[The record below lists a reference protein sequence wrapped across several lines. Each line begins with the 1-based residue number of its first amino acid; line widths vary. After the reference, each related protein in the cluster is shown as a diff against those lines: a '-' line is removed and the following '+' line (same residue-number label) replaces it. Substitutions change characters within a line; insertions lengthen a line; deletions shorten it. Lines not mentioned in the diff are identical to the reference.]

1 MLLATALFAWAIWAQ
16 LTSRTVQILTNRKK
30 DSVHLSVLTS
40 PAMDI
45 AYNPATRKAAISVR
59 AETCPPHNCKP
70 LNRAKFFTPEIT
82 GREEAWN
89 TFKEALNNWRYN
101 PLIIGQAVWAYITA
115 WHDKRTNLTPAEF
128 ALISLE
134 LTQLEAADFALKL
147 PPSSKRAKKARQQ
160 MPEMPLVADMA
171 PLTQKN
177 RPIVVEILNASGQ
190 RGLALK
196 LTQFLRDQNAKGLLR
211 VDVLQYDNYPTLQAT
226 SSIVDYSGR
235 LVQVK
240 QLSRAIGINGEIK
253 TDSSPNVICD
263 TRIILGKDFEMPL

>member
-16 LTSRTVQILTNRKK
+16 LTSRTVQILTTRAK
-30 DSVHLSVLTS
+30 DTIHLSVLTS

-45 AYNPATRKAAISVR
+45 SYNPSTRKAAISVR
-59 AETCPPHNCKP
+59 ADKCAPHACKP
-70 LNRAKFFTPEIT
+70 LRHAKFFTPEISD
-82 GREEAWN
+82 REQAWN
-89 TFKEALNNWRYN
+89 AFKEALNTWRYN
-101 PLIIGQAVWAYITA
+101 PLIIGQAVWEYITA
-115 WHDKRTNLTPAEF
+115 WHDKRTDLTPAEF
-128 ALISLE
+128 TLIALE

-147 PPSSKRAKKARQQ
+147 PPSSKRAKKAKQQ
-160 MPEMPLVADMA
+160 APVVPLVEDMA
-171 PLTQKN
+171 PLAQKD

-196 LTQFLRDQNAKGLLR
+196 LTQFLREQNAKGLLR
-211 VDVLQYDNYPTLQAT
+211 VDVLQYDNYPTLQET

>member
-16 LTSRTVQILTNRKK
+16 LTSRTVQILTNREK

-115 WHDKRTNLTPAEF
+115 WHDKRTDLTPAEF

-134 LTQLEAADFALKL
+134 LTQLEAADFAL
-147 PPSSKRAKKARQQ
+147 
-160 MPEMPLVADMA
+160 
-171 PLTQKN
+171 
-177 RPIVVEILNASGQ
+177 
-190 RGLALK
+190 
-196 LTQFLRDQNAKGLLR
+196 
-211 VDVLQYDNYPTLQAT
+211 
-226 SSIVDYSGR
+226 IVDYSGR

-253 TDSSPNVICD
+253 TESSTNVICD

>member
-16 LTSRTVQILTNRKK
+16 LTSRTVQILTNREK

-115 WHDKRTNLTPAEF
+115 WHDKRTDLTPAEF

-147 PPSSKRAKKARQQ
+147 PPSSTRAKKAR
-160 MPEMPLVADMA
+160 
-171 PLTQKN
+171 
-177 RPIVVEILNASGQ
+177 
-190 RGLALK
+190 
-196 LTQFLRDQNAKGLLR
+196 
-211 VDVLQYDNYPTLQAT
+211 
-226 SSIVDYSGR
+226 
-235 LVQVK
+235 
-240 QLSRAIGINGEIK
+240 
-253 TDSSPNVICD
+253 
-263 TRIILGKDFEMPL
+263 

>member
-16 LTSRTVQILTNRKK
+16 LTSRTVQILTTRAK
-30 DSVHLSVLTS
+30 DTIHLSVLTS

-45 AYNPATRKAAISVR
+45 SYNPSTRKAAISVR
-59 AETCPPHNCKP
+59 ADKCAPYACKP
-70 LNRAKFFTPEIT
+70 LHHAKFFTPEISD
-82 GREEAWN
+82 REQAWN
-89 TFKEALNNWRYN
+89 AFKEALNTWRYN
-101 PLIIGQAVWAYITA
+101 PLIIGQAVWEYITA
-115 WHDKRTNLTPAEF
+115 WHDKRTDLTPAEF
-128 ALISLE
+128 TLIALE

-147 PPSSKRAKKARQQ
+147 PPSSKRAKKAKQQ
-160 MPEMPLVADMA
+160 APVVPLVEDMA
-171 PLTQKN
+171 PLAQKD

-196 LTQFLRDQNAKGLLR
+196 LTQFLREQNAKGLLR
-211 VDVLQYDNYPTLQAT
+211 VDVLQYDNYPTLLET

>member
-1 MLLATALFAWAIWAQ
+1 MLLATALLCWAIWAQ
-16 LTSRTVQILTNRKK
+16 LTSRTVQILTNREK
-30 DSVHLSVLTS
+30 DLIHLSVLTS

-45 AYNPATRKAAISVR
+45 SYNPSTRQATVSVR
-59 AETCPPHNCKP
+59 ADKCHPHDCKP

-82 GREEAWN
+82 EREQAWDI
-89 TFKEALNNWRYN
+89 FKNALNTWRYN
-101 PLIIGQAVWAYITA
+101 PLIIGQTVWEYITA
-115 WHDKRTNLTPAEF
+115 WHDKRTDLTPAEF
-128 ALISLE
+128 TLIALE

-147 PPSSKRAKKARQQ
+147 PPSSKRARKTKPQLPVA
-160 MPEMPLVADMA
+160 PLVEDMA
-171 PLTQKN
+171 PLAQKD

-196 LTQFLRDQNAKGLLR
+196 LTQFLREQNAKGLLR
-211 VDVLQYDNYPTLQAT
+211 VDVLQYDNYPTLQDT

-240 QLSRAIGINGEIK
+240 QLSRAVGINGEIK
-253 TDSSPNVICD
+253 TDSSPNAICD